1 MHTEKRGLR
10 FEFRA
15 DAEVFPEGWSKS
27 SRGRAKQLSLR
38 GCFVEA
44 TGAFTEHQRVRVK
57 ISHSDESLECWA
69 EVIYVLSNGVGLLF
83 TDMTADA
90 RDVLQKWVLA
100 ALSRQT
106 EEAPTR

>member
-15 DAEVFPEGWSKS
+15 DAEVCPEGSSKPA
-27 SRGRAKQLSLR
+27 RGRVKELSLR

-44 TGAFTEHQRVRVK
+44 TGTFAEHQRVHVQM
-57 ISHSDESLECWA
+57 HHEGESLECWA
-69 EVIYVLSNGVGLLF
+69 EVIYVLRMGVGLLF
-83 TDMTADA
+83 TDMTPDV

-100 ALSRQT
+100 ALHRQT
-106 EEAPTR
+106 EVVPTR